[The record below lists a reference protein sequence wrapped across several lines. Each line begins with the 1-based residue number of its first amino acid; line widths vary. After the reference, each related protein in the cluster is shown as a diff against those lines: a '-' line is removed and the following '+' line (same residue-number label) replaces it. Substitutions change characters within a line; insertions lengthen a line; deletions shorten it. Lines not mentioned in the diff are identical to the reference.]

1 VEVVMCF
8 QAAVVEEMFVIVT
21 MLREVEVA
29 VVVVVVEVF
38 LVLFQLLP
46 RPILCWFVVLVLIC
60 QFEVV
65 AEGEVGV

>member
-1 VEVVMCF
+1 MCF

-29 VVVVVVEVF
+29 VVVVVVVVEVF
-38 LVLFQLLP
+38 LVLLPLLP
-46 RPILCWFVVLVLIC
+46 RPIVCWFVVLVLIC

>member
-1 VEVVMCF
+1 MCF